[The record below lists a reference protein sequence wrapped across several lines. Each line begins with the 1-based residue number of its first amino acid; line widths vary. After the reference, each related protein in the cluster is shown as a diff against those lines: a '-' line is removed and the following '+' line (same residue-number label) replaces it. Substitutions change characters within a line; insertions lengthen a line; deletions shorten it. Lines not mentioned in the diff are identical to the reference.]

1 MKLDYY
7 IQHIVGS
14 FLCIVILVASIRFT
28 LWEYTPEPYYLVSA
42 IFGILVM
49 FLGFVGIGYFNA
61 KHATK
66 HKFKQSSY
74 VHLTLVLSMFVTD
87 LLFGQSEVYIVII
100 RNACYLIALQIGAYV
115 FVKRQS
121 RNLHFLK

>member
-61 KHATK
+61 KHAPEN
-66 HKFKQSSY
+66 KFKQSSY
-74 VHLTLVLSMFVTD
+74 VHLTLVIFTFVTD
-87 LLFGQSEVYIVII
+87 LLFGESEAYIVII

-115 FVKRQS
+115 YVKRQS
-121 RNLHFLK
+121 RNLNFLK

>member
-14 FLCIVILVASIRFT
+14 FLCIVILVACIRFT

-61 KHATK
+61 KHAPK
-66 HKFKQSSY
+66 HKFKQSCY
-74 VHLTLVLSMFVTD
+74 VHLTLVLFTFVTD
-87 LLFGQSEVYIVII
+87 LLLGQSEAYIVII

-121 RNLHFLK
+121 RNLHFLN

>member
-7 IQHIVGS
+7 IENIVGS
-14 FLCIVILVASIRFT
+14 FLGIVILTAVIRFT
-28 LWEYTPEPYYLVSA
+28 LWEYTPEQYELVST
-42 IFGILVM
+42 IFGTLVF
-49 FLGFVGIGYFNA
+49 FLGFVGIGYLNA
-61 KHATK
+61 KHAPDN
-66 HKFKQSSY
+66 KFKQSSY
-74 VHLTLVLSMFVTD
+74 VHLTLVLFTFVTD

-100 RNACYLIALQIGAYV
+100 RNACYLIALQIGAYI